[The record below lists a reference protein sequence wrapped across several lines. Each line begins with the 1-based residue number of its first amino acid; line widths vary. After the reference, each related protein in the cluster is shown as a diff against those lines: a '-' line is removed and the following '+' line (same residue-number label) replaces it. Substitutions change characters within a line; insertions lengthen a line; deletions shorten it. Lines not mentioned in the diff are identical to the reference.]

1 MGFSTRMVPSSTH
14 TASWFFPLLTI
25 SVSTILCS
33 STTFWRLYWTKLLY
47 ESSWWRATCSWEKYA
62 PDNTLLSI
70 MIFTSELFLWPSYYE
85 AVGRGFACSLAFSY
99 DRNDVSGFCAAG
111 FYSGVIMIDFWK
123 MVFRYVEG

>member
-1 MGFSTRMVPSSTH
+1 
-14 TASWFFPLLTI
+14 
-25 SVSTILCS
+25 
-33 STTFWRLYWTKLLY
+33 
-47 ESSWWRATCSWEKYA
+47 
-62 PDNTLLSI
+62 

-123 MVFRYVEG
+123 MVFRYVEGYEKIFYILIGHDLMVGDHLMQ